1 MNINKRESY
10 LTVAPTDG
18 DKWSS
23 LGLRFLIRAG
33 MDFIIEPR
41 TVLING
47 VETVVYPIDGVIQE
61 KTYRQQLA
69 SYSSTR
75 MIHSLLE
82 TIEFVDNSEFLSRHN
97 IVLDEEF
104 IYWDTSNETGKFVVV
119 PVEAADSADEQ
130 LRLET
135 WMRNCLSFIMSQQ
148 DVADTGSIRE
158 LLGKEMIPINDFE
171 TIISSL
177 KRTDNAAPKEQQ
189 ETASAVQVAPE
200 KELTLRYTG
209 DYGRF
214 VLCINK
220 RNYVIGKSDDSD
232 GVVSFN
238 QAVSRQHCAITFS
251 RGSYFVEDLN
261 SSNGTYLNGTRLM
274 QGQKYVV
281 MEGAVLQI
289 ADMSFSCSIQ

>member
-130 LRLET
+130 LR
-135 WMRNCLSFIMSQQ
+135 
-148 DVADTGSIRE
+148 TGECVFHR
-158 LLGKEMIPINDFE
+158 LGKDKEERPRVGAHSALRGERQELHILVVVEAVVHALHLVIDACSHRPVVHVEACLLEDVVKITAKGDTYPFPRVAATYSE
-171 TIISSL
+171 FTHLLDLLFDDLQFTI
-177 KRTDNAAPKEQQ
+177 
-189 ETASAVQVAPE
+189 
-200 KELTLRYTG
+200 
-209 DYGRF
+209 
-214 VLCINK
+214 
-220 RNYVIGKSDDSD
+220 
-232 GVVSFN
+232 
-238 QAVSRQHCAITFS
+238 
-251 RGSYFVEDLN
+251 
-261 SSNGTYLNGTRLM
+261 
-274 QGQKYVV
+274 
-281 MEGAVLQI
+281 
-289 ADMSFSCSIQ
+289 